1 MHHHYL
7 NTINLLGSSTN
18 CSKIESNNNKDMF
31 TGKDKSDDLPI
42 LSNSSSITKRTA
54 WKNNEIQVAE
64 IGNYA
69 EEGIPQYFRTSH
81 YAILFI
87 TQGTLSGKFNMV
99 DFEMKAPAAFYVF
112 NDHVLHYNNSSPD
125 LKVRLLSFSP
135 VIAEELSL
143 SLHYNDVQYAYAR
156 PAAQLDETSMQTIM
170 HYLDLMEILMQKESQ
185 ERRTTII
192 KLIQSLSSF
201 FYEFHANSLSSQ
213 KPFSR
218 SEELAGQFLSLVDM
232 HCHEHHNIKWYA
244 DALHLT
250 PVYVSN
256 VVKQV
261 TGQTA
266 GDNITD
272 CLVRKAKSMLLT
284 STLSVQQISDRLGF
298 QNQSHFGTF
307 FRRAVGTSPQKFRKN
322 D

>member
-1 MHHHYL
+1 MK
-7 NTINLLGSSTN
+7 T
-18 CSKIESNNNKDMF
+18 
-31 TGKDKSDDLPI
+31 DKNRNDVLPV
-42 LSNSSSITKRTA
+42 LFDSSSIIRRTA
-54 WKNNEIQVAE
+54 WENNEILVAE

-69 EEGIPQYFRTSH
+69 DENMPKYFRTSH
-81 YAILFI
+81 YAILFV
-87 TQGTLSGKFNMV
+87 TQGSLSGRVNMV
-99 DFEMKAPAAFYVF
+99 DFEMKAPAAVYIF
-112 NDHVLHYNNSSPD
+112 NDHVLHYNSSSPD

-143 SLHYNDVQYAYAR
+143 SLHYDNLQYAYAR

-185 ERRTTII
+185 KRRTTII

-201 FYEFHANSLSSQ
+201 FYEFLADSLSSQ

-261 TGQTA
+261 TGRTA

-272 CLVRKAKSMLLT
+272 CLVRKAKSLLLT
-284 STLSVQQISDRLGF
+284 STLSIQQISDRLGF

-307 FRRAVGTSPQKFRKN
+307 FRRAVGTSPQKFRRN

>member
-1 MHHHYL
+1 M
-7 NTINLLGSSTN
+7 NT
-18 CSKIESNNNKDMF
+18 NKNRNDE
-31 TGKDKSDDLPI
+31 LPV
-42 LSNSSSITKRTA
+42 LFDSSSIIRRTA
-54 WKNNEIQVAE
+54 WENNEILVAE

-69 EEGIPQYFRTSH
+69 DENIPKYFRTSH

-87 TQGTLSGKFNMV
+87 TQGSLSGRVNMV
-99 DFEMKAPAAFYVF
+99 DFEMKAPAAVYIF
-112 NDHVLHYNNSSPD
+112 NDHVLHYNSSSPD

-135 VIAEELSL
+135 MIAEELSL
-143 SLHYNDVQYAYAR
+143 SLPYDNLQYAYAR
-156 PAAQLDETSMQTIM
+156 PAAQLDETSMQAIM

-218 SEELAGQFLSLVDM
+218 SEELAGQFLSLVDK

-250 PVYVSN
+250 PVYISN

-261 TGQTA
+261 TGRTA

-272 CLVRKAKSMLLT
+272 CLVRKAKSLLLT

-307 FRRAVGTSPQKFRKN
+307 FRRAVGMSPQKFRRG

>member
-1 MHHHYL
+1 M
-7 NTINLLGSSTN
+7 NT
-18 CSKIESNNNKDMF
+18 
-31 TGKDKSDDLPI
+31 DKNRNDELPV
-42 LSNSSSITKRTA
+42 LFDSSSIIRRTA
-54 WKNNEIQVAE
+54 WENNEILVAE

-69 EEGIPQYFRTSH
+69 DENIPTYFRTSH

-87 TQGTLSGKFNMV
+87 TQGSLSGRVNMV
-99 DFEMKAPAAFYVF
+99 DFEMKAPAAVYIF
-112 NDHVLHYNNSSPD
+112 NDHVLHYNSSSPD

-143 SLHYNDVQYAYAR
+143 SLHYDNLQYAYAR

-185 ERRTTII
+185 GRRTTII
-192 KLIQSLSSF
+192 QLIQSLSSF
-201 FYEFHANSLSSQ
+201 LYEFHANSLSSQ

-250 PVYVSN
+250 PVYISN
-256 VVKQV
+256 AVKQV
-261 TGQTA
+261 TGRTA

-272 CLVRKAKSMLLT
+272 CLVRKAKSLLLT

-307 FRRAVGTSPQKFRKN
+307 FRRAVGTSPQKFRRN

>member
-1 MHHHYL
+1 M
-7 NTINLLGSSTN
+7 NTDKNR
-18 CSKIESNNNKDMF
+18 NNE
-31 TGKDKSDDLPI
+31 LPV
-42 LSNSSSITKRTA
+42 LFDSSSIIRRTA
-54 WKNNEIQVAE
+54 WENNEILVAE

-69 EEGIPQYFRTSH
+69 DENMPKYFRTSH
-81 YAILFI
+81 YAILFV
-87 TQGTLSGKFNMV
+87 TQGSLSGKVNMV
-99 DFEMKAPAAFYVF
+99 DFEMKAPAAVYIF
-112 NDHVLHYNNSSPD
+112 NDHVLHYNSSSPD

-143 SLHYNDVQYAYAR
+143 SLHYDNLQYAYAR

-261 TGQTA
+261 TGRTA

-272 CLVRKAKSMLLT
+272 CLVRKAKSLLLT
-284 STLSVQQISDRLGF
+284 STLSIQQISDRLGF

-307 FRRAVGTSPQKFRKN
+307 FRRAVGTSPQKFRRN

>member
-1 MHHHYL
+1 M
-7 NTINLLGSSTN
+7 NT
-18 CSKIESNNNKDMF
+18 
-31 TGKDKSDDLPI
+31 DKNRNDELPV
-42 LSNSSSITKRTA
+42 LFDSSSIIKRTA
-54 WKNNEIQVAE
+54 WENNEIQVAE

-69 EEGIPQYFRTSH
+69 DENMPKYFRTSH
-81 YAILFI
+81 YAILFV
-87 TQGTLSGKFNMV
+87 TQGSLSGKVNMV
-99 DFEMKAPAAFYVF
+99 DFEMKAPAAVYIF
-112 NDHVLHYNNSSPD
+112 NDHVLHYNSSSPD
-125 LKVRLLSFSP
+125 LKVRLISFSP

-143 SLHYNDVQYAYAR
+143 SLHYDNLQYAYAR

-250 PVYVSN
+250 PVSVSN

-261 TGQTA
+261 TGRTA

-272 CLVRKAKSMLLT
+272 CLVRKAKSLLLT
-284 STLSVQQISDRLGF
+284 STLSIQQISDRLGF

-307 FRRAVGTSPQKFRKN
+307 FRRAVGTSPQKFRRN

>member
-1 MHHHYL
+1 M
-7 NTINLLGSSTN
+7 NTDKNR
-18 CSKIESNNNKDMF
+18 NNE
-31 TGKDKSDDLPI
+31 LPV
-42 LSNSSSITKRTA
+42 LFDSSSIIRRTA
-54 WKNNEIQVAE
+54 WENNEILVAE

-69 EEGIPQYFRTSH
+69 DENMPKYFRTSH
-81 YAILFI
+81 YAILFV
-87 TQGTLSGKFNMV
+87 TQGSLSGRVNMV
-99 DFEMKAPAAFYVF
+99 DFEMKAPAAVYIF

-125 LKVRLLSFSP
+125 LKVRLISFSP

-143 SLHYNDVQYAYAR
+143 SLPYDNLQYAYAR

-170 HYLDLMEILMQKESQ
+170 HYLDLMEILMQKESP

-192 KLIQSLSSF
+192 KLIQSLSSY

-284 STLSVQQISDRLGF
+284 STLSIQQISDRLGF

-307 FRRAVGTSPQKFRKN
+307 FRRAVGTSPQKFRRN

>member
-1 MHHHYL
+1 M
-7 NTINLLGSSTN
+7 NTDKNR
-18 CSKIESNNNKDMF
+18 NNE
-31 TGKDKSDDLPI
+31 LPV
-42 LSNSSSITKRTA
+42 LFDSSSIIRRTA
-54 WKNNEIQVAE
+54 WENNEILVAE

-69 EEGIPQYFRTSH
+69 DENMPKYFRTSH
-81 YAILFI
+81 YAILFV
-87 TQGTLSGKFNMV
+87 TQGSLSGRVNMV
-99 DFEMKAPAAFYVF
+99 DFEMKAPAAVYIF
-112 NDHVLHYNNSSPD
+112 NDHVLHYNSSSPD
-125 LKVRLLSFSP
+125 LKVRLISFSP

-143 SLHYNDVQYAYAR
+143 SLHYDNLQYAYAR

-272 CLVRKAKSMLLT
+272 CLVRKAKSLLLT

-307 FRRAVGTSPQKFRKN
+307 FRRAVGTSPQKFRRN

>member
-1 MHHHYL
+1 M
-7 NTINLLGSSTN
+7 NTDKNR
-18 CSKIESNNNKDMF
+18 NNE
-31 TGKDKSDDLPI
+31 LPV
-42 LSNSSSITKRTA
+42 LFDSSSIIRRTA
-54 WKNNEIQVAE
+54 WQNNEILVAE
-64 IGNYA
+64 IENYA
-69 EEGIPQYFRTSH
+69 DENIPKYFRTSH
-81 YAILFI
+81 YAILFV
-87 TQGTLSGKFNMV
+87 TQGSLSGRVNMV
-99 DFEMKAPAAFYVF
+99 DFEIKAPAAVYIF

-143 SLHYNDVQYAYAR
+143 SLHYDNVHYAYAR

-170 HYLDLMEILMQKESQ
+170 RYLDLLEVLMQKESR
-185 ERRTTII
+185 ERQTTLVQ
-192 KLIQSLSSF
+192 LIQSLTSF
-201 FYEFHANSLSSQ
+201 HYEFHANNLTSQ

-256 VVKQV
+256 LVKQV
-261 TGQTA
+261 TGRTA
-266 GDNITD
+266 GTNITD
-272 CLVRKAKSMLLT
+272 CLVRKAKSLLLT

-307 FRRAVGTSPQKFRKN
+307 FRRAVGMSPQKFRRG

>member
-1 MHHHYL
+1 M
-7 NTINLLGSSTN
+7 NTDKNR
-18 CSKIESNNNKDMF
+18 NNE
-31 TGKDKSDDLPI
+31 LPV
-42 LSNSSSITKRTA
+42 LFDSSSIIRRTA
-54 WKNNEIQVAE
+54 WENNEILVAE

-69 EEGIPQYFRTSH
+69 DENMPKYFRTSH
-81 YAILFI
+81 YAILFV
-87 TQGTLSGKFNMV
+87 TQGSLSGRVNMV
-99 DFEMKAPAAFYVF
+99 DFEMKAPAAVYIF
-112 NDHVLHYNNSSPD
+112 NDHVLHYNSSSPD
-125 LKVRLLSFSP
+125 LKVRLISFSP

-143 SLHYNDVQYAYAR
+143 SLHYDNLQYAYAR

-307 FRRAVGTSPQKFRKN
+307 FRRAVGTSPQKFRRN

>member
-1 MHHHYL
+1 M
-7 NTINLLGSSTN
+7 NT
-18 CSKIESNNNKDMF
+18 NKNRNDE
-31 TGKDKSDDLPI
+31 LPV
-42 LSNSSSITKRTA
+42 LFDSSSIIRRTA
-54 WKNNEIQVAE
+54 WENNEILVAE

-69 EEGIPQYFRTSH
+69 DENMPKYFRTSH

-87 TQGTLSGKFNMV
+87 TQGSLSGRVNMV
-99 DFEMKAPAAFYVF
+99 DFEMKAPAAVYIF
-112 NDHVLHYNNSSPD
+112 NDHVLHYNSSSPD
-125 LKVRLLSFSP
+125 LKVRLISFSP

-143 SLHYNDVQYAYAR
+143 SLHYDNLQYAYAR

-201 FYEFHANSLSSQ
+201 FYEFHADSLSSQ

-261 TGQTA
+261 TVRTA

-272 CLVRKAKSMLLT
+272 CLVRKAKSLLLT
-284 STLSVQQISDRLGF
+284 STLSIQQISDRLGF

-307 FRRAVGTSPQKFRKN
+307 FRRAVGTSPQKFRRN

>member
-1 MHHHYL
+1 M
-7 NTINLLGSSTN
+7 NT
-18 CSKIESNNNKDMF
+18 
-31 TGKDKSDDLPI
+31 DKNRNDELPV
-42 LSNSSSITKRTA
+42 LFDSSSIIRRTA
-54 WKNNEIQVAE
+54 WENNEILVAE

-69 EEGIPQYFRTSH
+69 DENIPTYFRTSH
-81 YAILFI
+81 YAILFV
-87 TQGTLSGKFNMV
+87 TQGSLSGRVNMV
-99 DFEMKAPAAFYVF
+99 DFEMKAPAAIYIF
-112 NDHVLHYNNSSPD
+112 NDYVLHYNSSSPD

-143 SLHYNDVQYAYAR
+143 SLHYDNVHYAYAR

-170 HYLDLMEILMQKESQ
+170 RYLDLLETLMQKESQ
-185 ERRTTII
+185 GRRTTII
-192 KLIQSLSSF
+192 QLIQSLSSF
-201 FYEFHANSLSSQ
+201 LYEFHANSLSSQ

-244 DALHLT
+244 DALHHT
-250 PVYVSN
+250 PVYISN
-256 VVKQV
+256 AVKQV
-261 TGQTA
+261 TGRTA

-272 CLVRKAKSMLLT
+272 CLVRKAKSLLLT

-307 FRRAVGTSPQKFRKN
+307 FRRAVGTSPQKFRRN

>member
-1 MHHHYL
+1 M
-7 NTINLLGSSTN
+7 NT
-18 CSKIESNNNKDMF
+18 
-31 TGKDKSDDLPI
+31 DKNRNDELPV
-42 LSNSSSITKRTA
+42 LFDSSSIIRRTA
-54 WKNNEIQVAE
+54 WENNEILVAE

-69 EEGIPQYFRTSH
+69 DENMPKYFRTSH
-81 YAILFI
+81 YAILFV
-87 TQGTLSGKFNMV
+87 TQGSLSGRVNMV
-99 DFEMKAPAAFYVF
+99 DFEMKAPAAVYIF
-112 NDHVLHYNNSSPD
+112 NDHVLHYN
-125 LKVRLLSFSP
+125 LKVRLISFSP

-143 SLHYNDVQYAYAR
+143 SLHYDNLQYAYAR

-201 FYEFHANSLSSQ
+201 FYEFHANSLSSP

-307 FRRAVGTSPQKFRKN
+307 FRRAVGTSPQKFRRN

>member
-1 MHHHYL
+1 M
-7 NTINLLGSSTN
+7 NTDKNR
-18 CSKIESNNNKDMF
+18 NNE
-31 TGKDKSDDLPI
+31 LPV
-42 LSNSSSITKRTA
+42 LFDSSSIIRRTA
-54 WKNNEIQVAE
+54 WQNNEILVAE
-64 IGNYA
+64 IENYA
-69 EEGIPQYFRTSH
+69 DENIPKYFRTSH
-81 YAILFI
+81 YAILFV
-87 TQGTLSGKFNMV
+87 TQGSLSGRVNMV
-99 DFEMKAPAAFYVF
+99 DFEIKAPAAVYIF

-143 SLHYNDVQYAYAR
+143 SLHYDNVHYAYAR

-170 HYLDLMEILMQKESQ
+170 RYLDLLEVLMQKESR
-185 ERRTTII
+185 ERQTTLVQ
-192 KLIQSLSSF
+192 LIQSLTSF
-201 FYEFHANSLSSQ
+201 LYEFHANNLTSQ

-256 VVKQV
+256 LVKQV
-261 TGQTA
+261 TGRTA
-266 GDNITD
+266 GTNITD
-272 CLVRKAKSMLLT
+272 CLVRKAKSLLLT
-284 STLSVQQISDRLGF
+284 STLSIQQISDRLGF

-307 FRRAVGTSPQKFRKN
+307 FRRAVGMSPQKFRRG

>member
-1 MHHHYL
+1 M
-7 NTINLLGSSTN
+7 NTDKNR
-18 CSKIESNNNKDMF
+18 NNE
-31 TGKDKSDDLPI
+31 LPV
-42 LSNSSSITKRTA
+42 LFDSSSIIKRTA
-54 WKNNEIQVAE
+54 WENNEILVAE

-69 EEGIPQYFRTSH
+69 DENMPKYFRTSH
-81 YAILFI
+81 YAILFV
-87 TQGTLSGKFNMV
+87 TQGSLSGRVNMV
-99 DFEMKAPAAFYVF
+99 DFEMKAPAAVYIF
-112 NDHVLHYNNSSPD
+112 NDHVLHYNSSSPD
-125 LKVRLLSFSP
+125 LKVRLISFSP

-143 SLHYNDVQYAYAR
+143 SLHYDNLQYAYAR
-156 PAAQLDETSMQTIM
+156 PAAQLDETSMQTII

-307 FRRAVGTSPQKFRKN
+307 FRRAVGVSPQKFRKN

>member
-1 MHHHYL
+1 M
-7 NTINLLGSSTN
+7 NT
-18 CSKIESNNNKDMF
+18 
-31 TGKDKSDDLPI
+31 DKTRNDELPV
-42 LSNSSSITKRTA
+42 LFDSSSIIRRTV
-54 WKNNEIQVAE
+54 WENNEIQVAE

-69 EEGIPQYFRTSH
+69 DENIPKYFRTSH
-81 YAILFI
+81 YAVLFI
-87 TQGTLSGKFNMV
+87 TQGSLSGRVNMV
-99 DFEMKAPAAFYVF
+99 DFEMKAPAAVYIF
-112 NDHVLHYNNSSPD
+112 NDHVLHYNSSSPD

-135 VIAEELSL
+135 MIAEELSL
-143 SLHYNDVQYAYAR
+143 SLPYDNLQYAYAR
-156 PAAQLDETSMQTIM
+156 PAAQLDETSMQAIM
-170 HYLDLMEILMQKESQ
+170 HYLDLMEILMQKESP

-261 TGQTA
+261 TGRTA

-272 CLVRKAKSMLLT
+272 CLVRKAKSLLLT
-284 STLSVQQISDRLGF
+284 STLSIQQISDRLGF

-307 FRRAVGTSPQKFRKN
+307 FRRAVGTSPQKFRRN

>member
-1 MHHHYL
+1 M
-7 NTINLLGSSTN
+7 NTDKNR
-18 CSKIESNNNKDMF
+18 NNE
-31 TGKDKSDDLPI
+31 LPV
-42 LSNSSSITKRTA
+42 LFDSSSIIRRTA
-54 WKNNEIQVAE
+54 WENNEILVAE

-69 EEGIPQYFRTSH
+69 DENMPKYFRTSH
-81 YAILFI
+81 YAILFV
-87 TQGTLSGKFNMV
+87 TQGSLSGRVNMV
-99 DFEMKAPAAFYVF
+99 DFEMKAPAAVYIF
-112 NDHVLHYNNSSPD
+112 NDHVLHYNSSSPD
-125 LKVRLLSFSP
+125 LKVRLISFSP

-143 SLHYNDVQYAYAR
+143 SLHYDNLQYAYAR

-272 CLVRKAKSMLLT
+272 CLVRKAKSLLLT
-284 STLSVQQISDRLGF
+284 STLSIQQISDRLGF

-307 FRRAVGTSPQKFRKN
+307 FRRAVGTSPQKFRRN

>member
-1 MHHHYL
+1 M
-7 NTINLLGSSTN
+7 
-18 CSKIESNNNKDMF
+18 NNNKNRNDE
-31 TGKDKSDDLPI
+31 LPV
-42 LSNSSSITKRTA
+42 LFDSSSIIRRTA
-54 WKNNEIQVAE
+54 WENNEILVAE
-64 IGNYA
+64 IENYA
-69 EEGIPQYFRTSH
+69 DENIPKYFRTSH
-81 YAILFI
+81 YAILFV
-87 TQGTLSGKFNMV
+87 TQGSLSGRVNMV
-99 DFEMKAPAAFYVF
+99 DFEMKAPAAVYIF
-112 NDHVLHYNNSSPD
+112 NDHVLHYNSSSPD

-143 SLHYNDVQYAYAR
+143 SLHYDNVHYAYAR

-170 HYLDLMEILMQKESQ
+170 RYLDLLEVLMQKESR
-185 ERRTTII
+185 ERQTTLVQ
-192 KLIQSLSSF
+192 LIQSLTSF
-201 FYEFHANSLSSQ
+201 LYEFHANSLTSQ

-256 VVKQV
+256 LVKQV
-261 TGQTA
+261 TGRTA
-266 GDNITD
+266 GTNITD
-272 CLVRKAKSMLLT
+272 CLVRKAKSLLLT

-307 FRRAVGTSPQKFRKN
+307 FRRAVGMSPQKFRRG

>member
-1 MHHHYL
+1 M
-7 NTINLLGSSTN
+7 NT
-18 CSKIESNNNKDMF
+18 
-31 TGKDKSDDLPI
+31 DKNRNDELPV
-42 LSNSSSITKRTA
+42 LFDSSSIIRRTA
-54 WKNNEIQVAE
+54 WENNEILVAE

-69 EEGIPQYFRTSH
+69 DENMPKYFRTSH
-81 YAILFI
+81 YAILFV
-87 TQGTLSGKFNMV
+87 TQGSLSGRVNMV
-99 DFEMKAPAAFYVF
+99 DFEMKAPAAVYIF

-125 LKVRLLSFSP
+125 LKVRLISFSP

-143 SLHYNDVQYAYAR
+143 SLPYDNLQYAYAR

-272 CLVRKAKSMLLT
+272 CLVRKAKSLLLT
-284 STLSVQQISDRLGF
+284 STLSIQQISDRLGF

-307 FRRAVGTSPQKFRKN
+307 FRRAVGTSPQKFRRN

>member
-1 MHHHYL
+1 
-7 NTINLLGSSTN
+7 
-18 CSKIESNNNKDMF
+18 
-31 TGKDKSDDLPI
+31 
-42 LSNSSSITKRTA
+42 
-54 WKNNEIQVAE
+54 
-64 IGNYA
+64 
-69 EEGIPQYFRTSH
+69 
-81 YAILFI
+81 
-87 TQGTLSGKFNMV
+87 MV
-99 DFEMKAPAAFYVF
+99 DFEMKAPAAVYIF
-112 NDHVLHYNNSSPD
+112 NDHALHYNSSSPD

-135 VIAEELSL
+135 MIAEELSL
-143 SLHYNDVQYAYAR
+143 SLPYDNLQYAYAR

-170 HYLDLMEILMQKESQ
+170 HYLDLLEVLMQKESR
-185 ERRTTII
+185 ERQTTLVQ
-192 KLIQSLSSF
+192 LIQSLTSF
-201 FYEFHANSLSSQ
+201 LYEFHANSLTSQ

-256 VVKQV
+256 LVKQV
-261 TGQTA
+261 TGRTA
-266 GDNITD
+266 GTNITD
-272 CLVRKAKSMLLT
+272 CLVRKAKSLLLT

-307 FRRAVGTSPQKFRKN
+307 FRRAVGMSPQKFRRG

>member
-1 MHHHYL
+1 M
-7 NTINLLGSSTN
+7 NT
-18 CSKIESNNNKDMF
+18 NKNRNDE
-31 TGKDKSDDLPI
+31 LPV
-42 LSNSSSITKRTA
+42 LFDSSSIIRRTA
-54 WKNNEIQVAE
+54 WENNEILVAE

-69 EEGIPQYFRTSH
+69 DENMPKYFRTSH
-81 YAILFI
+81 YAILFV
-87 TQGTLSGKFNMV
+87 TQGSLSGRVNMV
-99 DFEMKAPAAFYVF
+99 DFEMKAPAAVYIF
-112 NDHVLHYNNSSPD
+112 NDHVLHYNSSSPD
-125 LKVRLLSFSP
+125 LKVRLISFSP

-143 SLHYNDVQYAYAR
+143 SLHYDNLQYAYAR

-201 FYEFHANSLSSQ
+201 FYEFHADSLSSQ

-218 SEELAGQFLSLVDM
+218 TEELAGQFLSLVDM

-261 TGQTA
+261 TGRTA

-272 CLVRKAKSMLLT
+272 CLVRKAKSLLLT
-284 STLSVQQISDRLGF
+284 STLSIQQISDRLGF

-307 FRRAVGTSPQKFRKN
+307 FRRAVGTSPQKFRRN

>member
-1 MHHHYL
+1 M
-7 NTINLLGSSTN
+7 NIETNRNDNLPVL
-18 CSKIESNNNKDMF
+18 
-31 TGKDKSDDLPI
+31 SD
-42 LSNSSSITKRTA
+42 SSSIIKRTA

-81 YAILFI
+81 YAVLFV
-87 TQGTLSGKFNMV
+87 TQGTLSAKFNMI
-99 DFEMKAPAAFYVF
+99 DFEMEAPAAIYIF
-112 NDHVLHYNNSSPD
+112 NDYVLHYNSSSPD

-143 SLHYNDVQYAYAR
+143 SLHYDNLQYAYAR

-185 ERRTTII
+185 GRRTTII

-201 FYEFHANSLSSQ
+201 LYEFHANSLSSQ

-250 PVYVSN
+250 PVYISN
-256 VVKQV
+256 AVKQV
-261 TGQTA
+261 TGRTA

-272 CLVRKAKSMLLT
+272 CLVRKAKSLLLT

-307 FRRAVGTSPQKFRKN
+307 FRRAVGMSPQKFRRR

>member
-1 MHHHYL
+1 M
-7 NTINLLGSSTN
+7 NTDKNR
-18 CSKIESNNNKDMF
+18 NNE
-31 TGKDKSDDLPI
+31 LPV
-42 LSNSSSITKRTA
+42 LFDSSSIIRRTA
-54 WKNNEIQVAE
+54 WENNEILVAE

-69 EEGIPQYFRTSH
+69 DENMPKYFRTSH
-81 YAILFI
+81 YAILFV
-87 TQGTLSGKFNMV
+87 TQGSLSGRVNMV
-99 DFEMKAPAAFYVF
+99 DFEMKAPAAVYIF
-112 NDHVLHYNNSSPD
+112 NDHVLHYNSSSPD
-125 LKVRLLSFSP
+125 LKVRLISFSP

-143 SLHYNDVQYAYAR
+143 SLHYDNLQYAYAR

-192 KLIQSLSSF
+192 KHINSLSSF

-261 TGQTA
+261 TGRTA

-272 CLVRKAKSMLLT
+272 CLVRKAKSLLLT
-284 STLSVQQISDRLGF
+284 STLSIQQISDRLGF

>member
-1 MHHHYL
+1 M
-7 NTINLLGSSTN
+7 NT
-18 CSKIESNNNKDMF
+18 
-31 TGKDKSDDLPI
+31 DKNRNDELPV
-42 LSNSSSITKRTA
+42 LFDSSSIIRRTA
-54 WKNNEIQVAE
+54 WENNEIQVAE
-64 IGNYA
+64 IGNYDD
-69 EEGIPQYFRTSH
+69 ENIPTYFRTSH

-87 TQGTLSGKFNMV
+87 TQGSLSGRVNMV
-99 DFEMKAPAAFYVF
+99 DFEMKAPAAVYIF
-112 NDHVLHYNNSSPD
+112 NDHVLHYNSSSPD

-143 SLHYNDVQYAYAR
+143 SLHYDNVHYAYAR
-156 PAAQLDETSMQTIM
+156 PVAQLDETSMQTIM

-185 ERRTTII
+185 GRRTTII
-192 KLIQSLSSF
+192 QLIQSLSSF
-201 FYEFHANSLSSQ
+201 LYEFHANSLSSQ

-232 HCHEHHNIKWYA
+232 YCHEHHNIKWYA

-250 PVYVSN
+250 PVYISN
-256 VVKQV
+256 AVKQV
-261 TGQTA
+261 TGRTA

-272 CLVRKAKSMLLT
+272 CLVRKAKSLLLT

-307 FRRAVGTSPQKFRKN
+307 FRRAVGTSPQKFRRN

>member
-1 MHHHYL
+1 MK
-7 NTINLLGSSTN
+7 T
-18 CSKIESNNNKDMF
+18 
-31 TGKDKSDDLPI
+31 DKNRNDVLPV
-42 LSNSSSITKRTA
+42 LFDSSSIIRRTA
-54 WKNNEIQVAE
+54 WENNEIQVAE
-64 IGNYA
+64 IGNYDD
-69 EEGIPQYFRTSH
+69 ENIPKYFRTSH
-81 YAILFI
+81 YAILFV
-87 TQGTLSGKFNMV
+87 TQGSLSGRVNMV
-99 DFEMKAPAAFYVF
+99 DFEMKAPAAVYIF
-112 NDHVLHYNNSSPD
+112 NDHVLHYNSSSPD

-135 VIAEELSL
+135 MIAEELSL
-143 SLHYNDVQYAYAR
+143 SLHYDNLQYAYAR

-201 FYEFHANSLSSQ
+201 FYEFHADSLSSQ

-307 FRRAVGTSPQKFRKN
+307 FRRAVGTSPQKFRRN

>member
-1 MHHHYL
+1 M
-7 NTINLLGSSTN
+7 NTDKNR
-18 CSKIESNNNKDMF
+18 NNE
-31 TGKDKSDDLPI
+31 LPV
-42 LSNSSSITKRTA
+42 LFDSSSIIRRTA
-54 WKNNEIQVAE
+54 WENNEILVAE
-64 IGNYA
+64 IENYA
-69 EEGIPQYFRTSH
+69 DENMPKYFRTSH
-81 YAILFI
+81 YAILFV
-87 TQGTLSGKFNMV
+87 TQGSLSGRVNMV
-99 DFEMKAPAAFYVF
+99 DFEMKAPAAVYIF
-112 NDHVLHYNNSSPD
+112 NDHVLHYNSSSPD

-135 VIAEELSL
+135 MIAEELSL
-143 SLHYNDVQYAYAR
+143 SLHYDNLQYAYAR
-156 PAAQLDETSMQTIM
+156 PAAQLDETSMQAIM

-272 CLVRKAKSMLLT
+272 CLVRKAKSLLLT
-284 STLSVQQISDRLGF
+284 STLSIQQISERLGF

-307 FRRAVGTSPQKFRKN
+307 FRRAVGTSPQKFRRN

>member
-1 MHHHYL
+1 M
-7 NTINLLGSSTN
+7 NTDKNR
-18 CSKIESNNNKDMF
+18 NNE
-31 TGKDKSDDLPI
+31 LPV
-42 LSNSSSITKRTA
+42 LFDSSSIIRRTA
-54 WKNNEIQVAE
+54 WENNEILVAE

-69 EEGIPQYFRTSH
+69 DENIPKYFRTSH
-81 YAILFI
+81 YAILFV
-87 TQGTLSGKFNMV
+87 TQGSLSGRVNMV
-99 DFEMKAPAAFYVF
+99 DFEMKAPAAVYIF
-112 NDHVLHYNNSSPD
+112 NDHVLHYNSSSPD

-143 SLHYNDVQYAYAR
+143 SLHYDNLQYAYAR

-201 FYEFHANSLSSQ
+201 FYEFHADSLSSQ
-213 KPFSR
+213 KPLSR
-218 SEELAGQFLSLVDM
+218 TEELAGQFLSLVDM

-261 TGQTA
+261 TGRTA

-272 CLVRKAKSMLLT
+272 CLVRKAKSLLLT
-284 STLSVQQISDRLGF
+284 STLSIQQISDRLGF

-307 FRRAVGTSPQKFRKN
+307 FRRAVGTSPQKFRRN

>member
-1 MHHHYL
+1 M
-7 NTINLLGSSTN
+7 NIETNRNDNLPVL
-18 CSKIESNNNKDMF
+18 
-31 TGKDKSDDLPI
+31 SD
-42 LSNSSSITKRTA
+42 SSSIIKRTA

-81 YAILFI
+81 YAVLFV
-87 TQGTLSGKFNMV
+87 TQGTLSGKINMV
-99 DFEMKAPAAFYVF
+99 DFEMKAPAAVYIF
-112 NDHVLHYNNSSPD
+112 NDHVLHYNSSSPD

-143 SLHYNDVQYAYAR
+143 SLHYDNVHYAYAR

-170 HYLDLMEILMQKESQ
+170 HYLDLLETLMQKESQ
-185 ERRTTII
+185 GRRATII
-192 KLIQSLSSF
+192 QLIQSLSSF
-201 FYEFHANSLSSQ
+201 LYEFHANSLSSQ

-218 SEELAGQFLSLVDM
+218 SEELAGQFLSLVDL

-250 PVYVSN
+250 PVYISN
-256 VVKQV
+256 AVKQV
-261 TGQTA
+261 TGRTA

-272 CLVRKAKSMLLT
+272 CLIRKAKSLLLT

-307 FRRAVGTSPQKFRKN
+307 FRRAVGMSPQKFRSG

>member
-1 MHHHYL
+1 MK
-7 NTINLLGSSTN
+7 T
-18 CSKIESNNNKDMF
+18 
-31 TGKDKSDDLPI
+31 DKNRNDELPV
-42 LSNSSSITKRTA
+42 LFDSSSIIKRTA
-54 WKNNEIQVAE
+54 WENNEIQVAE
-64 IGNYA
+64 IGNYDD
-69 EEGIPQYFRTSH
+69 ENIPKYFRTSH
-81 YAILFI
+81 YAILFV
-87 TQGTLSGKFNMV
+87 TQGSLSGRVNMV
-99 DFEMKAPAAFYVF
+99 DFEMKAPAAVYIF
-112 NDHVLHYNNSSPD
+112 NDHVLHYNSSSPD

-143 SLHYNDVQYAYAR
+143 SLHYDNLQYAYAR

-261 TGQTA
+261 TGRTA

-272 CLVRKAKSMLLT
+272 CLVRKAKSLLLT
-284 STLSVQQISDRLGF
+284 STLSIQQISDRLGF

-307 FRRAVGTSPQKFRKN
+307 FRRAVGTSPQKFRRN

>member
-1 MHHHYL
+1 MK
-7 NTINLLGSSTN
+7 T
-18 CSKIESNNNKDMF
+18 
-31 TGKDKSDDLPI
+31 DKNRNDELPV
-42 LSNSSSITKRTA
+42 LFDSSSIIKRTA
-54 WKNNEIQVAE
+54 WENNEIQVAE
-64 IGNYA
+64 IGNYDD
-69 EEGIPQYFRTSH
+69 ESIPKYFRTSH
-81 YAILFI
+81 YAILFV
-87 TQGTLSGKFNMV
+87 TQGSLSGRVNMV
-99 DFEMKAPAAFYVF
+99 DFEMKAPAAVYIF
-112 NDHVLHYNNSSPD
+112 NDHVLHYNSSSPD

-143 SLHYNDVQYAYAR
+143 SLHYDNLQFAYAR
-156 PAAQLDETSMQTIM
+156 PAAQLDETSMQAIM
-170 HYLDLMEILMQKESQ
+170 HYLDLMEILMQKESP

-192 KLIQSLSSF
+192 KLIQSLSSY

-261 TGQTA
+261 TGRTA

-272 CLVRKAKSMLLT
+272 CLVRKAKSLLLT
-284 STLSVQQISDRLGF
+284 STLSIQQISDRLGF

-307 FRRAVGTSPQKFRKN
+307 FRRAVGTSPQKFRRN

>member
-1 MHHHYL
+1 M
-7 NTINLLGSSTN
+7 NT
-18 CSKIESNNNKDMF
+18 
-31 TGKDKSDDLPI
+31 DKNRNDELPV
-42 LSNSSSITKRTA
+42 LFDSSSIIRRTA
-54 WKNNEIQVAE
+54 WQNNDILVDEIE
-64 IGNYA
+64 NYA
-69 EEGIPQYFRTSH
+69 DENIPKYFRTSH
-81 YAILFI
+81 YAILFV
-87 TQGTLSGKFNMV
+87 TQGSLGGRVNMV
-99 DFEMKAPAAFYVF
+99 DFEMKAPAAVYIF
-112 NDHVLHYNNSSPD
+112 NDHVLHYNSSSPD

-143 SLHYNDVQYAYAR
+143 SLHYDNLQYAYAR

-185 ERRTTII
+185 KRRTTII

-201 FYEFHANSLSSQ
+201 FYEFHADSLSSQ

-250 PVYVSN
+250 PVYISN
-256 VVKQV
+256 AVKQV
-261 TGQTA
+261 TGRTA

-272 CLVRKAKSMLLT
+272 CLVRKAKSLLLT
-284 STLSVQQISDRLGF
+284 STLSIQQISDRLGF

-307 FRRAVGTSPQKFRKN
+307 FRRAVGTSPQKFRRN

>member
-1 MHHHYL
+1 M
-7 NTINLLGSSTN
+7 NT
-18 CSKIESNNNKDMF
+18 NKNRNDE
-31 TGKDKSDDLPI
+31 LPV
-42 LSNSSSITKRTA
+42 LFDSSSIIRRTA
-54 WKNNEIQVAE
+54 WENNEILVAE

-69 EEGIPQYFRTSH
+69 DENMPKYFRTSH
-81 YAILFI
+81 YAILFV
-87 TQGTLSGKFNMV
+87 TQGSLSGRVNMV
-99 DFEMKAPAAFYVF
+99 DFEMKAPAAVYIF
-112 NDHVLHYNNSSPD
+112 NDHVLHYNSSSPD

-143 SLHYNDVQYAYAR
+143 SLHYDNVHYAYAR

-185 ERRTTII
+185 ERRITII

-201 FYEFHANSLSSQ
+201 FYEFHADSLSSQ

-261 TGQTA
+261 TGRTA

-272 CLVRKAKSMLLT
+272 CLVRKAKSLLLT
-284 STLSVQQISDRLGF
+284 STLSIQQISDRLGF

-307 FRRAVGTSPQKFRKN
+307 FRRAVETSPQKFRRN